1 MERVRGATGSK
12 RAPFVFA
19 YNCGVHIV
27 VYIVATLFFLLAA
40 GLLFAYVRERQP
52 GTLLMAVAYGASAGA
67 ALALMAWWPLVA
79 GFIIAWALRLSGLE
93 PGSRDK
99 PSS

>member
-1 MERVRGATGSK
+1 
-12 RAPFVFA
+12 
-19 YNCGVHIV
+19 
-27 VYIVATLFFLLAA
+27 
-40 GLLFAYVRERQP
+40 
-52 GTLLMAVAYGASAGA
+52 MAVAYGASAGA

-93 PGSRDK
+93 PSSRDK